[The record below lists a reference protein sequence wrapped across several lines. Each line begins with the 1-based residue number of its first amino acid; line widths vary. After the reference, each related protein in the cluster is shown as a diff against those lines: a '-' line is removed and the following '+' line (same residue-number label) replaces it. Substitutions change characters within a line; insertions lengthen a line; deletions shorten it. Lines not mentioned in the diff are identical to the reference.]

1 MGTIR
6 RKKRKNIYQK
16 DIFIFNIQSS
26 RIGGIYPLEEN
37 KQLDYAAFLS
47 LKKSAIIK
55 IDT

>member
-1 MGTIR
+1 MVGAVKVPLTEE
-6 RKKRKNIYQK
+6 
-16 DIFIFNIQSS
+16 
-26 RIGGIYPLEEN
+26 IYPLEEN